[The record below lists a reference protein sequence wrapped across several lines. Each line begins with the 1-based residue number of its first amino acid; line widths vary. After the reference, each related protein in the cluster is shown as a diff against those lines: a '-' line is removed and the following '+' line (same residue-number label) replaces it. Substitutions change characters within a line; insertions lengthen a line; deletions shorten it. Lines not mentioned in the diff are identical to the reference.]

1 MNYNSLEA
9 ATIKTLKYANELICN
24 TGEMY
29 RKSFMKVVNA
39 YNNAVQAVEI
49 SEGVIQ
55 HINRTKDVPINS
67 ISSKGSTPRK
77 RYEVES
83 PSKSTDTKDEILFKI
98 LDKLDELSVCVD
110 RKTVDK
116 SEPCVESHTEGD
128 TVSVNEDVHTKREDA
143 DSKDDNHGPGPH
155 VENSIS
161 ARQAL
166 AMYVDG
172 IDALSAP
179 GSICNSYKE
188 TEECAEILKFWVHQ
202 RFNQEY
208 APARGYNLKFMGN
221 WIRAIILAYGD
232 AARHGK
238 SDKFIEK
245 FRKWCEKLN
254 RDNPYVLPKFVY
266 KYLNTDDRSLLSR
279 KASAITQIFSL
290 CGKFLK
296 LVFIRGDYKYGDIDV
311 NSQFGRHNTDMRNC
325 DGTFDKDYVDE
336 MAGRRFGNFK
346 QLFPIDR
353 YFDSNKLPIMKERVN
368 GLQVCC

>member
-9 ATIKTLKYANELICN
+9 ATIKTLKYANELSCN

-49 SEGVIQ
+49 LEGVIQ

-98 LDKLDELSVCVD
+98 LDKLDELSACVD
-110 RKTVDK
+110 RKPVDK
-116 SEPCVESHTEGD
+116 SEPCVKSHTEGD

-266 KYLNTDDRSLLSR
+266 KYLNTDDRSLLSM

-296 LVFIRGDYKYGDIDV
+296 LVFICGDYNYGDIDV
-311 NSQFGRHNTDMRNC
+311 NSQFGRHNTDMRNG

-353 YFDSNKLPIMKERVN
+353 YFDSNKLPIMRERVH